1 MLGRTL
7 KYWSNRGH
15 QSSKMVTIRI
25 SYRAAEYLR
34 DMLLMDIEATATAR
48 GLTINDKN
56 IQTAEELLDIMDDY
70 TVSASYQKE
79 VLKCLNS
86 TLT

>member
-1 MLGRTL
+1 
-7 KYWSNRGH
+7 
-15 QSSKMVTIRI
+15 MVTIRI
-25 SYRAAEYLR
+25 SYRAAEYLK

-86 TLT
+86 TLA